1 MDFLDSTFSANVW
14 LTSHKHPKYN
24 HDKSTHY
31 QITSKASRNHDS
43 TPKKNK
49 EKKKK
54 KKKKKK
60 RKNIKTNVFNQQ
72 KIHKTIFLLQK
83 ENIRNDGIWANIS
96 LCWLDPEEP
105 LEGLNQEIA

>member
-31 QITSKASRNHDS
+31 QITSKASRNQDS
-43 TPKKNK
+43 TPKKKK

-60 RKNIKTNVFNQQ
+60 REKKEKRKEKKKEKTLKPMSLISKRSIKPSSSS
-72 KIHKTIFLLQK
+72 KKKT
-83 ENIRNDGIWANIS
+83 
-96 LCWLDPEEP
+96 
-105 LEGLNQEIA
+105 